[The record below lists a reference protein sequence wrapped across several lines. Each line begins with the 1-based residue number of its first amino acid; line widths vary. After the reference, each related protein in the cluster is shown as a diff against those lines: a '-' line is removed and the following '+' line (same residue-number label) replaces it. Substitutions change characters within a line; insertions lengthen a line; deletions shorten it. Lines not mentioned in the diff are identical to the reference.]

1 MPYITEERRMIQEQA
16 REFTLNEVLP
26 VANKLDPE
34 KGDIPMDLRDKMA
47 ELGYFGI
54 LIPEKYGGLGLGCF
68 EYCLVTEELSR
79 GWMSVASL
87 IARGNLLIG
96 SHMMSEEQKSRY
108 LTRMAKGEFLGAFS
122 MSEPNAGSDISNISC
137 RARKDGASW
146 LISGNKYWCT
156 FADGADFIIIIA
168 RSSDAPAGK
177 RHLGLSMFFLEKKR
191 GELPP
196 GCSGAPIPK
205 IGYFGWKTYELAFD
219 NCRVPAENM
228 IGEEGQ
234 AFYYATSGLETARAH
249 TAARAIGLAQG
260 ALDDSIKY
268 ANDRRQFSRAIAD
281 FQAIRFKI
289 AEMATQ
295 IEAARQLNY
304 FVFEQIDTGQ
314 RCDKEA
320 SMVKLFASEMAER
333 VCSEGI
339 QIHGG
344 AGYTTLHAVERLEQV
359 WITNVTMNTAEG
371 HFNEHLMKSSPWGQ
385 RLGFGGVTISMCIGL
400 AAEDTA
406 ENALMELG
414 LDKIRLKAPVH
425 HGDTLYCYSEV
436 LEKQDAQQPD
446 AGIVRFRH
454 YGVNQDDKHVFEGER
469 IVLIKR
475 RSHWGDK

>member
-54 LIPEKYGGLGLGCF
+54 LIPEQYGGLGLGCF

-96 SHMMSEEQKSRY
+96 AQMMSEEQRARY
-108 LTRMAKGEFLGAFS
+108 LPRMAKGEFLGAFS

-137 RARKDGASW
+137 RARKDGTGY

-156 FADGADFIIIIA
+156 FADGADFLIIIA
-168 RSSDAPAGK
+168 RTSDAPAGK
-177 RHLGLSMFFLEKKR
+177 RHMGLSMFIVEKKR
-191 GELPP
+191 GTLPK

-219 NCRVPAENM
+219 NFRVEAADM

-260 ALDDSIKY
+260 ALDDSISY
-268 ANDRRQFSRAIAD
+268 AGERRQF
-281 FQAIRFKI
+281 
-289 AEMATQ
+289 
-295 IEAARQLNY
+295 
-304 FVFEQIDTGQ
+304 G
-314 RCDKEA
+314 
-320 SMVKLFASEMAER
+320 
-333 VCSEGI
+333 
-339 QIHGG
+339 
-344 AGYTTLHAVERLEQV
+344 
-359 WITNVTMNTAEG
+359 
-371 HFNEHLMKSSPWGQ
+371 
-385 RLGFGGVTISMCIGL
+385 
-400 AAEDTA
+400 
-406 ENALMELG
+406 
-414 LDKIRLKAPVH
+414 
-425 HGDTLYCYSEV
+425 
-436 LEKQDAQQPD
+436 
-446 AGIVRFRH
+446 
-454 YGVNQDDKHVFEGER
+454 
-469 IVLIKR
+469 R
-475 RSHWGDK
+475 RSPTSRRSASRSPRWRPRSRRRASSTTSSASRSTPASAATRKPRW